1 MLGAPIHSP
10 DKDASMQ
17 RMNRN
22 TAAGR
27 ANAADGLLFR
37 TEERLFPVMMGAG
50 M

>member
-1 MLGAPIHSP
+1 
-10 DKDASMQ
+10 MQ

-22 TAAGR
+22 TAIRR

-37 TEERLFPVMMGAG
+37 TEERLFPAMRGAG